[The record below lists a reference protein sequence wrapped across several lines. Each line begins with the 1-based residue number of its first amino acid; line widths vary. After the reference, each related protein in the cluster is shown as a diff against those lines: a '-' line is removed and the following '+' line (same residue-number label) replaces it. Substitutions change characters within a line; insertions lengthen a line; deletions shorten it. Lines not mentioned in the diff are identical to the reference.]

1 MLDEYR
7 DWGLRL
13 VEIRVPDSVAVAGQ
27 SLRQLEIRNR
37 YSCSVIGVNRS
48 GFSILNPG
56 PDTVLYPD
64 DTLLVLGSLG
74 QVRALE
80 DAFAK
85 AVATP
90 ARSELL
96 HEVQLETFALTSP
109 VWNGRTLAELNIP
122 KRFGLIVAGIYRK
135 DGRLLTPPGEE
146 KVHQGDLLLIVGPRD
161 RIEMCEETLAEPSS
175 TSSSQDPLGS
185 TAKGEN

>member
-1 MLDEYR
+1 L
-7 DWGLRL
+7 
-13 VEIRVPDSVAVAGQ
+13 
-27 SLRQLEIRNR
+27 NR
-37 YSCSVIGVNRS
+37 CEP
-48 GFSILNPG
+48 F
-56 PDTVLYPD
+56 
-64 DTLLVLGSLG
+64 
-74 QVRALE
+74 E

-85 AVATP
+85 AVETP

-109 VWNGRTLAELNIP
+109 VWNGHTLAELNIP